1 MRIVSLG
8 DMVKKVVYIFGVCI
22 LSVMIFHE
30 FQKNAPEEAA
40 ENVAVFKES
49 SSDPEEELEKIA
61 YLTFDDGPSEITPDI
76 LDTLKNKKAK
86 ATFFLVGNEITA
98 EREQIVKRELEE
110 GHSIGVHTF
119 SHKKDEMYCNE
130 VTFFDDFNQCRE
142 RIRQVTGI
150 LPKLHRFPWGSNNG
164 YVCPIVDDLL
174 AKLKKENVVSYDWN
188 VSGEDSVG
196 QNVPKAVIY
205 KNVAKD
211 LEKYDQ
217 PIILLHDSN
226 STKNTSEVL
235 GEIIDLIAE
244 KGYTFGTLDE
254 REEYTFPQS
263 WRK

>member
-1 MRIVSLG
+1 MG
-8 DMVKKVVYIFGVCI
+8 
-22 LSVMIFHE
+22 
-30 FQKNAPEEAA
+30 
-40 ENVAVFKES
+40 
-49 SSDPEEELEKIA
+49 
-61 YLTFDDGPSEITPDI
+61 PDI
-76 LDTLKNKKAK
+76 ANNK
-86 ATFFLVGNEITA
+86 
-98 EREQIVKRELEE
+98 
-110 GHSIGVHTF
+110 
-119 SHKKDEMYCNE
+119 
-130 VTFFDDFNQCRE
+130 
-142 RIRQVTGI
+142 
-150 LPKLHRFPWGSNNG
+150 
-164 YVCPIVDDLL
+164 
-174 AKLKKENVVSYDWN
+174 
-188 VSGEDSVG
+188 SGSVG